1 MGLDQMLYRRNY
13 VGNTYKITV
22 ENPDEKYNLPKID
35 ADKIVDVVEEVMYWR
50 KANQIHKWFVDNI
63 QNGVDDCG
71 NYAVSLE
78 KLQELVDLC
87 KQVLENPE
95 KASELLPTQ
104 SGFFFGGIEYD
115 EYYFED
121 LEKTIK
127 GLEEIMPTI
136 DGFNNSLEYS
146 SSW

>member
-1 MGLDQMLYRRNY
+1 MGLDQMLYRRTY
-13 VGNTYKITV
+13 VGSIHKITV

-35 ADKIVDVVEEVMYWR
+35 ADKIVGVVEEVMCWR

-71 NYAVSLE
+71 TYAVSLE

>member
-1 MGLDQMLYRRNY
+1 MGLDQMLHRRTY
-13 VGNTYKITV
+13 VGRAYKINV

-104 SGFFFGGIEYD
+104 SGFLFGGIEYD

>member
-35 ADKIVDVVEEVMYWR
+35 ADKIVEVVEEVMYWR

-127 GLEEIMPTI
+127 GLEEIIPTI
-136 DGFNNSLEYS
+136 DGLNNSLEYS

>member
-1 MGLDQMLYRRNY
+1 MLYRRNY

-71 NYAVSLE
+71 TYAVSLE

-136 DGFNNSLEYS
+136 DGLNNSLEYS

>member
-71 NYAVSLE
+71 TYAVSLE

-87 KQVLENPE
+87 KQVLENPQ

>member
-1 MGLDQMLYRRNY
+1 MGLDQMLYRRTH
-13 VGNTYKITV
+13 VGSIHKITV
-22 ENPDEKYNLPKID
+22 ENPDENYNLPKID

-71 NYAVSLE
+71 TYTVSLE

-115 EYYFED
+115 EYYFKD

-136 DGFNNSLEYS
+136 DGFNNSFEYS